1 MQTEDPSLERHFRG
15 HRGPVTC
22 LAFNPSLKQL
32 ASGGKDS
39 TLMLWNFKQSTR
51 AFRFLGH
58 KDAVLDVCYSP
69 SGHLLA
75 SASADRTVRLWT
87 PTLCGNSSDFHAH
100 TSAVRSVH
108 FSPNGQYFVT
118 SSNDK
123 SVKIWSVARRN
134 RFVSSMSAHGN
145 WVRCARFSPDG
156 RLVASCSD
164 DRSTRLHDIRENGTI
179 GSPSVHIFLE
189 SRGCPQKITF
199 LPSGTCIAVAMS
211 LDAGPEQVI
220 GGAIKIY
227 DLRSQKLIQYYTSP
241 TQGQANDA
249 TFHPCG
255 SYLAAG
261 YNDATVKIMDLSNG
275 VLIYTL
281 QGHSNAVTAVSF
293 SANGEY
299 LATGGADHHVLV
311 WRTKFDQV
319 IESLCSKVTVREP
332 KETRIP
338 KIPIPPVI
346 NSAPLKS
353 SGQSASSRNV
363 DARESVLNP
372 VETEIQITD
381 VSSTRS
387 NSDSSEVGGSE
398 EKEVGVEIGE
408 SEKRT
413 SSLAVPN
420 GSGDDCSKVPNDR
433 LRAQN
438 CSENCFHMQKVM
450 TTLLNNMNEQI
461 EAMRQTV
468 VLLEQRM
475 TIVEDQYQGRD
486 SISSP

>member
-1 MQTEDPSLERHFRG
+1 MQTEDPSLEHHFRG
-15 HRGPVTC
+15 HRGAVTC
-22 LAFNPSLKQL
+22 LAFNPQLKQL

-39 TLMLWNFKQSTR
+39 TLMLWNFKQTTR
-51 AFRFLGH
+51 SFRFLGH
-58 KDAVLDVCYSP
+58 KDSVLDICYSP

-123 SVKIWSVARRN
+123 SVKVWSVARRN
-134 RFVSSMSAHGN
+134 RFVSSMSGHGN

-156 RLVASCSD
+156 RLIASCSD
-164 DRSTRLHDIRENGTI
+164 DHTTRLHDIRENGSI
-179 GSPSVHIFLE
+179 GSPPVHIFTE
-189 SRGCPQKITF
+189 SRGCPQKVAF

-211 LDAGPEQVI
+211 LVPGDDQVA

-227 DLRSQKLIQYYTSP
+227 DIRSQKLIQYYACQA
-241 TQGQANDA
+241 QGQANDA
-249 TFHPCG
+249 AFHPSG

-261 YNDATVKIMDLSNG
+261 FNDATVKIMDLLNG

-281 QGHSNAVTAVSF
+281 QGHIKAVSAVAF
-293 SANGEY
+293 SANGDY
-299 LATGGADHHVLV
+299 LATGGDDNHVLV
-311 WRTKFDQV
+311 WRTKFDHV
-319 IESLCSKVTVREP
+319 VESLCSKVTIRDP
-332 KETRIP
+332 KET
-338 KIPIPPVI
+338 KIQKSP
-346 NSAPLKS
+346 NFSSAS
-353 SGQSASSRNV
+353 SAHDKNNGKLTSSRNV

-372 VETEIQITD
+372 TGQEIEITD
-381 VSSTRS
+381 VSSSRS
-387 NSDSSEVGGSE
+387 KSDQSDVEILE
-398 EKEVGVEIGE
+398 EKKASRKDPQSNEV
-408 SEKRT
+408 T
-413 SSLAVPN
+413 SHHVVTN
-420 GSGDDCSKVPNDR
+420 GSGDHNDKESKTDH
-433 LRAQN
+433 QK
-438 CSENCFHMQKVM
+438 CSESCFHMQKVM

-475 TIVEDQYQGRD
+475 TIIEDQLQGRE
-486 SISSP
+486 SFSSS